1 MRDLRDRTLSRNHGL
16 KIRLGL
22 FALTA
27 LAALI
32 GVSIWA
38 TGHIS
43 IAPVIDDL
51 WTDPGAGNNPWF
63 VATMFDAY
71 FGFLWFWSWVAYK
84 ERSWGSRLIWLVL
97 ILALGNMAMAI
108 YVLIQLFR
116 LPADAKVEDLLLRRG

>member
-1 MRDLRDRTLSRNHGL
+1 M
-16 KIRLGL
+16 KFRLGL

-43 IAPVIDDL
+43 ISPVIDDL
-51 WTDPGAGNNPWF
+51 LANPGVGNNPWF

-71 FGFLWFWSWVAYK
+71 FGFLWFWAWVAYK
-84 ERSWGSRLIWLVL
+84 ERSWLSRVVWLVI
-97 ILALGNMAMAI
+97 ILTLGNMAMAT
-108 YVLIQLFR
+108 YMLIQLYR
-116 LPADAKVEDLLLRRG
+116 LPADAKIEDLLLRRG